1 MDKNC
6 LLAKALAARKRFNT
20 GQRMWSFA
28 HHSTLFGSIIC
39 SVYAGWL
46 IHGDGSSPQSAIA
59 SLLTTIA
66 AALTGIAT
74 SSGFHRKWINNRLSR
89 SRIDA
94 LLIDL
99 MDDNAD
105 VVALARQLKQIILTQ
120 DDEIVHAEDKNKTS
134 DGDCAD
140 ESAKKTEAC

>member
-1 MDKNC
+1 M
-6 LLAKALAARKRFNT
+6 
-20 GQRMWSFA
+20 
-28 HHSTLFGSIIC
+28 
-39 SVYAGWL
+39 
-46 IHGDGSSPQSAIA
+46 
-59 SLLTTIA
+59 
-66 AALTGIAT
+66 
-74 SSGFHRKWINNRLSR
+74 
-89 SRIDA
+89 
-94 LLIDL
+94 LIDL